1 MVELLEPLVQSPR
14 LPQYVAEL
22 NRLLA
27 AEQAARE
34 RFRNTLSPEQK
45 AEFIAGQVIMH
56 SPARFRHTQI
66 RELLARLLGAYVDF
80 NNLGWVGSEKVLVA
94 LTRNDFE
101 PDIVFYGR
109 EKAAA
114 LRPDQTLFPPP
125 DLVVEILSDTT
136 EARDRGVKMEDYAAH
151 GVAEY
156 WLVDPDRE
164 VVELY
169 DLEGER
175 YTLRA
180 KQADGT
186 LRSRVISGFA
196 VPVRAVFDRALN
208 LETLQRIAVARPG
221 SEPPRSADV

>member
-1 MVELLEPLVQSPR
+1 MVELWEPLVQSPK

-22 NRLLA
+22 NKLLA

-34 RFRNTLSPEQK
+34 RFRRELSPAEK
-45 AEFIAGQVIMH
+45 AEFISGQVVMH
-56 SPARFRHTQI
+56 SPTRFRHTQA
-66 RELLARLLGAYVDF
+66 RELLGRLLSTYVDVHH
-80 NNLGWVGSEKVLVA
+80 LGWVGGEKVLVG

-101 PDIVFYGR
+101 PDLVFYGT

-114 LRPDQTLFPPP
+114 FQPEQTVFPPP
-125 DLVVEILSDTT
+125 DLVVEVLSETT

-151 GVAEY
+151 GVREY

-186 LRSRVISGFA
+186 LRSRVVTGFT

-208 LETLQRIAVARPG
+208 LETLRQLTGPDRGP
-221 SEPPRSADV
+221 E

>member
-125 DLVVEILSDTT
+125 DLVVEILSETT

-151 GVAEY
+151 GVSEY

-208 LETLQRIAVARPG
+208 LETLQRIASPATQAKHG
-221 SEPPRSADV
+221 